1 MYNNIL
7 RWTSSTNAKDI
18 GILYIIFSIISAM
31 IGTSLSMIIRLELAS
46 PGIQYIN
53 TDKYTQIYNVLITA
67 HALYMIF
74 FFVMPALLGGFG
86 NYLVPIMIGS
96 PDMAK

>member
-1 MYNNIL
+1 
-7 RWTSSTNAKDI
+7 
-18 GILYIIFSIISAM
+18 
-31 IGTSLSMIIRLELAS
+31 MIIRMELAS

-53 TDKYTQIYNVLITA
+53 TDKYAQIYNVLITA

-96 PDMAK
+96 P